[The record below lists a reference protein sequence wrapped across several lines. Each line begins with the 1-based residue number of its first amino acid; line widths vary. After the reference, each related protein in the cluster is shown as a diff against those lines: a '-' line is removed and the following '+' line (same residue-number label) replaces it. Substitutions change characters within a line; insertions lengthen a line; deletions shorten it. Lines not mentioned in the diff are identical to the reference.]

1 MAEGKFSGG
10 AAAGFG
16 QVSWDTGGT
25 AGPGAPAD
33 GSAYNVQM
41 ESNLIY
47 SGKNENM
54 DYYFRM
60 RARGTSGDTEVK
72 DFTEG
77 TFTDTQGTGQFG
89 ALNTVR
95 VRVGY
100 NAGAFRVAMGKL
112 PGIGGIGFADLRPL
126 RAPGGFRHYVDNL
139 GMFDSAA
146 IQLEFNAGP
155 AKVGLA
161 ISTDCQVQCD
171 AGTGVVTES
180 GGIEIDPATDT
191 ITETTGSAK
200 LRGTNTIM
208 PYVQAAFGAI
218 KVGARF
224 ASSSAKLNA
233 ALTETPYV
241 AGVAGASTT
250 TTVDGV
256 TTKGS
261 GMVVEVAFNSDAF
274 GAALE
279 YTSTTAKCETTLDPG
294 CKDKKVSG
302 PGLAVT
308 FAGGGL
314 VQYSSSETDT
324 GGTGK
329 KPSTQLIS
337 GSFLFDVG
345 GGKLG
350 PEVAS
355 ATTNAGGTAKDQK
368 GTLIRLIATTGF

>member
-16 QVSWDTGGT
+16 QATWDTGGT
-25 AGPGAPAD
+25 AAPGAPAD
-33 GSAYNVQM
+33 GSAYNAQI

-47 SGKNENM
+47 SGKNGNM
-54 DYYFRM
+54 DFYLRM

-72 DFTEG
+72 DFSEG
-77 TFTDTQGTGQFG
+77 TFTDGQ
-89 ALNTVR
+89 LNTVR

-100 NAGAFRVAMGKL
+100 TNGPFRMEVGRL

-139 GMFDSAA
+139 GMFDSGA
-146 IQLEFNAGP
+146 INLQFNAGP
-155 AKVGLA
+155 AKIGLA

-171 AGTGVVTES
+171 AGTGVVTE
-180 GGIEIDPATDT
+180 GGSVVLDPAGGTVGT

-224 ASSSAKLNA
+224 ATSSAKLNA
-233 ALTETPYV
+233 SFTENTYDVGNIVPT
-241 AGVAGASTT
+241 ATDT